1 MSVDLIIKNIGKLAT
16 MRGSSPLIGK
26 AMNDI
31 EILENVYI
39 AIKDGRFYEI
49 GIDDNYLKLVNEN
62 TKIKDAHKKLVTPGL
77 IDAHTHLVH
86 GGSREN
92 EFAKKLEG
100 VPYLEILKSGGG
112 ILSTVKSTKEA
123 SFEQLYF
130 KAKNSLDRM
139 LELGVTTV
147 ESKSGY
153 GLEIDT
159 EIKQLEVAK
168 KLDEDHPIDLV
179 HTFLG
184 AHAVPLE
191 YKENPEKFV
200 EIIINEMMPK
210 VKDLGLAEFCDV
222 FCEDSVFNI

>member
-16 MRGSSPLIGK
+16 MRGNSPLIGK

-39 AIKDGRFYEI
+39 AIKDGKFYEI

-92 EFAKKLEG
+92 EFAKKIEG

-112 ILSTVKSTKEA
+112 I
-123 SFEQLYF
+123 
-130 KAKNSLDRM
+130 
-139 LELGVTTV
+139 
-147 ESKSGY
+147 
-153 GLEIDT
+153 
-159 EIKQLEVAK
+159 
-168 KLDEDHPIDLV
+168 
-179 HTFLG
+179 
-184 AHAVPLE
+184 
-191 YKENPEKFV
+191 
-200 EIIINEMMPK
+200 
-210 VKDLGLAEFCDV
+210 
-222 FCEDSVFNI
+222 